1 MERQGQGVAEM
12 KEAAETEGARRA
24 SGVSAGGAHPDPEV
38 PAKAKRRQFSAEYRM
53 RILRE
58 ADACKAPGELG
69 ALLRREGLYSSH
81 LVLWRRQR
89 EAGALAGMRAK
100 KRGPR
105 GREEDPRV
113 KQQAREIARL
123 QRRLKQAETVIDI
136 QKNSRVRRWPYHL
149 VDQKL
154 SSRLP

>member
-1 MERQGQGVAEM
+1 
-12 KEAAETEGARRA
+12 
-24 SGVSAGGAHPDPEV
+24 
-38 PAKAKRRQFSAEYRM
+38 M

-58 ADACKAPGELG
+58 ADACKAAGELG

-100 KRGPR
+100 KRGPKAKVA
-105 GREEDPRV
+105 DPRV
-113 KQQAREIARL
+113 KQLEKENARL
-123 QRRLKQAETVIDI
+123 QRQLKQAETIIDI
-136 QKNSRVRRWPYHL
+136 QKNSRVRRRPYHL

-154 SSRLP
+154 SARLPSRWILGGVAVYLLVTLRTRKKTWSGGACALAIGDAVRRSRLGK